1 MEKMNNIRKN
11 DYRYE
16 RKIVLQNNLSNEYN
30 KFLNLINQKFIK
42 AYPKRKINNI
52 YFDDSNYSFLFAN
65 LDGLSERRKIRLRWY
80 GRSLGKINANLEI
93 KIKKGNVGYK
103 ETLKNIEF
111 TLDQNYLIKEIMKNI
126 FDSNEYNSFLEK
138 IKNLEPVLLNN
149 YNREYFES
157 IDRNIRITLDTNIA
171 SKRIFNLSKLDRLKK
186 NISSKIV
193 IELKYKNSLDLNE
206 IRELNNFQYRITK
219 NSKYV
224 SGILN
229 SYF

>member
-1 MEKMNNIRKN
+1 MEKMNNIRKKN
-11 DYRYE
+11 YRYE
-16 RKIVLQNNLSNEYN
+16 RKIVLQNNLGNEYN

-65 LDGLSERRKIRLRWY
+65 LDGFSERRKIRLRWY
-80 GRSLGKINANLEI
+80 GRSFGKINANLEI

-111 TLDQNYLIKEIMKNI
+111 NLHQNSLIKEIMKNI
-126 FDSNEYNSFLEK
+126 YGSNENNSFLEK
-138 IKNLEPVLLNN
+138 LKILEPVLLNN

-171 SKRIFNLSKLDRLKK
+171 SSRIFNLSKLDRLKK
-186 NISSKIV
+186 NISNKVV
-193 IELKYKNSLDLNE
+193 IEIKYKNSLDLNE